1 MPSEVGTSEERTSP
15 SRKWHAIGVATL
27 AMILC
32 YSAILFGLV
41 SALSG
46 EGDEGVALILA
57 IGLAGVPAVFM
68 TLGFVSRH
76 PRAPYATIKAM
87 GLFLLIGFS
96 VSLLDLPA
104 GLVGGFGAGGIV
116 ALKLETTDT
125 VRARVWAVVLTTAY
139 IMLIGRIVPSV
150 GALAGSV
157 FPFLAI
163 GAADSITRRRAEA
176 SPDRL

>member
-1 MPSEVGTSEERTSP
+1 MPDEAGTPEESPSP

-41 SALSG
+41 SALGG

-68 TLGFVSRH
+68 VLAFVSRH
-76 PRAPYATIKAM
+76 PRAPFATIKAM

-104 GLVGGFGAGGIV
+104 GLVGGFGAGGIA
-116 ALKLETTDT
+116 ALRLETTDT
-125 VRARVWAVVLTTAY
+125 VRARVWAVALSTAY
-139 IMLIGRIVPSV
+139 IMVIGRIVPPI
-150 GALAGSV
+150 GALTGSV

-163 GAADSITRRRAEA
+163 GAADSITKKRGIQA
-176 SPDRL
+176 PDGS